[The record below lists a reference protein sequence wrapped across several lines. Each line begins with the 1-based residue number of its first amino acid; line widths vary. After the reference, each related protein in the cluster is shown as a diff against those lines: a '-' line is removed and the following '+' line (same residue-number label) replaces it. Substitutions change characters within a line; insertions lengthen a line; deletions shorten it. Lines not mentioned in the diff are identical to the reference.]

1 MTATLLLALFFAD
14 ADPLLQWM
22 NGVAQAQLSKR
33 AAEIAS
39 IRDTATAEKR
49 KEYVRA
55 KVLELIG
62 GLPDYRGPLKPS
74 VTRTLDRGDF
84 VIENVTFESFPSF
97 VITANLYRPKK
108 AGRHPAVLIPMGHWE
123 QGKLAA
129 QLIASNL
136 ALKGFVVLAYD
147 PIGQGER
154 QQAYDPRFGKSIMGG
169 ATEQHFLPGAQALLL
184 GQSFARYRIWD
195 GIRAL
200 DYLVSRPEV
209 DAERIGCTGC
219 SGGGTLATYISAL
232 DSRVKVAAPACYMN
246 SFQTLFAGSVG
257 DSEQSLPNFLS
268 SGLDQTDYV
277 ELFAPKPWLIASTE
291 RDFFTPAGAKQVFE
305 EARVWYKVYGAEDR
319 IQWVVG
325 PGGHGT
331 PLKVREAIYSW
342 MIRWLKNGEGSAS
355 EQKVELAPD
364 HMLLA
369 TERGQVSGRDVWEII
384 SETKRLDKDQDGLVP
399 FVRELLRTNPA
410 VSTAPSA
417 GLRIDGATIAIP
429 APAATRLSG
438 NARPNTRAW
447 LIGHNLPAIRASEI
461 AEQART
467 LQGRGLKPTVRAT
480 GVAGI
485 WALLAAVAEPAI
497 HEVVLEGT
505 PVSYDA
511 AIRSAVHRNLHDAVI
526 PGFALRWDLKDLV
539 SAIKP
544 RKVRWIN
551 PSDWMGNA
559 IRVPGD
565 YEYRSS
571 DPNVSE

>member
-1 MTATLLLALFFAD
+1 MTATFLLALFFAD

-39 IRDTATAEKR
+39 IRDTAAAEKR
-49 KEYVRA
+49 KQYVRA

-62 GLPDYRGPLKPS
+62 GLPDYRGPLNAS

-209 DAERIGCTGC
+209 DSDRIGCTGC

-246 SFQTLFAGSVG
+246 SFQTLFRRFCRRFGTESAEFPELRIGSDRLCRAVR
-257 DSEQSLPNFLS
+257 SQA
-268 SGLDQTDYV
+268 V
-277 ELFAPKPWLIASTE
+277 A
-291 RDFFTPAGAKQVFE
+291 
-305 EARVWYKVYGAEDR
+305 DR
-319 IQWVVG
+319 I
-325 PGGHGT
+325 HGARF
-331 PLKVREAIYSW
+331 LYAC
-342 MIRWLKNGEGSAS
+342 
-355 EQKVELAPD
+355 
-364 HMLLA
+364 
-369 TERGQVSGRDVWEII
+369 GRQ
-384 SETKRLDKDQDGLVP
+384 TGL
-399 FVRELLRTNPA
+399 
-410 VSTAPSA
+410 
-417 GLRIDGATIAIP
+417 
-429 APAATRLSG
+429 
-438 NARPNTRAW
+438 
-447 LIGHNLPAIRASEI
+447 
-461 AEQART
+461 
-467 LQGRGLKPTVRAT
+467 
-480 GVAGI
+480 
-485 WALLAAVAEPAI
+485 
-497 HEVVLEGT
+497 
-505 PVSYDA
+505 
-511 AIRSAVHRNLHDAVI
+511 
-526 PGFALRWDLKDLV
+526 
-539 SAIKP
+539 
-544 RKVRWIN
+544 
-551 PSDWMGNA
+551 
-559 IRVPGD
+559 
-565 YEYRSS
+565 
-571 DPNVSE
+571 